1 MKVLVTGGAGFI
13 GSHTQDQLI
22 LSGYDVV
29 VVDNLSTGFSKNI
42 NPKAKFYQTDI
53 QDKTAIAEIFATERP
68 DAVFH
73 FAAQMDVRRS
83 VADPFYDAN
92 VNIIGTLNLL
102 ENAVKNKVKRFIF
115 VSTGGAVYGE
125 QDFFPA
131 DENHPLNPLS
141 PYGVGKLAVEK
152 YLHFYKNTYGLNYF
166 IVRYANVYGP
176 RQNPFGEAGVVA
188 IFCDKMLKKEQPF
201 INGNGLQTRDYVYV
215 KDVVAANLLAVE
227 SSVCDVVNIG
237 TGIETNVVELFLE
250 LRKLVGSNCEELHK
264 EQAQG
269 EQLRS
274 VIDNSKAGKI
284 LGWQPKYT
292 LETGLAETVD
302 FFKSITL

>member
-53 QDKTAIAEIFATERP
+53 QDKTAIAEIFAAERP

-125 QDFFPA
+125 QDYFPA

-227 SSVCDVVNIG
+227 CSVCDVVNIG

-274 VIDNSKAGKI
+274 VIDNSKAGRI

-302 FFKSITL
+302 FFKGITL

>member
-22 LSGYDVV
+22 NQGYEVV
-29 VVDNLSTGFSKNI
+29 VVDNLSTGFLKNI

-53 QDKTAIAEIFATERP
+53 QDKNAIAEIFFSERP

-102 ENAVKNKVKRFIF
+102 ENAVKNDVKRFIF

-125 QDFFPA
+125 QDYFPA

-152 YLHFYKNTYGLNYF
+152 YLHFYKSTYGLNYF

-188 IFCDKMLKKEQPF
+188 IFCDKMLKREQPF

-237 TGIETNVVELFLE
+237 TGIETNVVELFSE
-250 LRKLVGSNCEELHK
+250 LRKLTSSSCEELHK

-274 VIDNSKAGKI
+274 VIDNHKAGKI
-284 LGWQPKYT
+284 LGWQPQYT
-292 LETGLAETVD
+292 LETGLAETVE
-302 FFKSITL
+302 FFKNVLK

>member
-53 QDKTAIAEIFATERP
+53 QDKTAIAEIFAAERP

-125 QDFFPA
+125 QDYFPA

-227 SSVCDVVNIG
+227 SSLCDVVNIG

-250 LRKLVGSNCEELHK
+250 LRKLVGSNCVELHK

-274 VIDNSKAGKI
+274 VIDNSKAGRI

-302 FFKSITL
+302 FFKCITL